1 MEFDKNISLN
11 SIYIEIKNNF
21 FKLLSIVFTIT
32 FITLIYLLFFHPKLY
47 KDSVVIVHHGSNFSS
62 QSSGFN
68 LMSPLGIAFGGS
80 DFTKTPSSE
89 VVANVLK
96 SHTFSKKLL
105 KKEFL
110 DYQTNEIIPLYKI
123 IYDGSEKLSDE
134 EFLHIANKKFT
145 KSMFEIS
152 KDRLT
157 SVITLSV
164 ETKDAQLTYDILSEI
179 VVQLNHDLNKL
190 QKETSNS
197 KKTNY
202 IRERLEEAKND
213 LSVIEAKYVNFQNE
227 NKLISQSP
235 SFIIQR
241 KTIERDL
248 NIQTSLVSMLL
259 QQT

>member
-1 MEFDKNISLN
+1 M
-11 SIYIEIKNNF
+11 
-21 FKLLSIVFTIT
+21 
-32 FITLIYLLFFHPKLY
+32 
-47 KDSVVIVHHGSNFSS
+47 
-62 QSSGFN
+62 
-68 LMSPLGIAFGGS
+68 
-80 DFTKTPSSE
+80 
-89 VVANVLK
+89 
-96 SHTFSKKLL
+96 
-105 KKEFL
+105 

-134 EFLHIANKKFT
+134 EFLHIENKKFT

-190 QKETSNS
+190 QKETATQ
-197 KKTNY
+197 KTNY

-259 QQT
+259 QQI